1 MVGYKV
7 VNNNYIEN
15 IGGHITKLEVGKKY
29 HREIIREDIPEG
41 SPTMRIFPTVPF
53 ELNIPAPFHFF
64 KDLMQLFNN
73 YACYPNMRILEI
85 NADKPDE
92 LYTLGYQ
99 SNDIEVIRELSK
111 EEIIRTIDVYDLVK
125 SDNSRLREIAAI
137 YGCGLDILINDDS
150 IDVRSAVAEQG
161 YGSEILVYDD
171 ESLVRSSVALSGK
184 GLNILI
190 NDSSSMVRSVV
201 ASQGYGVDRLKRD
214 PYKTVRTVAN
224 HYITYFM

>member
-1 MVGYKV
+1 MTGYKI

-15 IGGHITKLEVGKKY
+15 ICGHITKLEVGKKY
-29 HREIIREDIPEG
+29 HRETIPQ
-41 SPTMRIFPTVPF
+41 TFPIM
-53 ELNIPAPFHFF
+53 LDIPAPFHFF

-73 YACYPNMRILEI
+73 YECYPNMRILEI
-85 NADKPDE
+85 EADKPDDM
-92 LYTLGYQ
+92 YTLGYQ

-111 EEIIRTIDVYDLVK
+111 EEIIRTINVYDFVN

-150 IDVRSAVAEQG
+150 IYVRSIIAEQG

-171 ESLVRSSVALSGK
+171 SSLIRSSVALSGK

-201 ASQGYGVDRLKRD
+201 ASQGYGVDRLKYD
-214 PYKTVRTVAN
+214 PYKTVRAVAN
-224 HYITYFM
+224 GYISYFM